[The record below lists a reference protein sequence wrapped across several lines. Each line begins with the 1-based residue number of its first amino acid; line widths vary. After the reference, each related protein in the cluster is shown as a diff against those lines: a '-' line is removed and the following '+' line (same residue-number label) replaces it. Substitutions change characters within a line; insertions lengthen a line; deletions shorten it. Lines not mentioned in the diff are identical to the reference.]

1 MAVDT
6 VTLALSGDV
15 ALDDFALAISRLKNL
30 LSALAKDVAQG
41 ASILWLVDALDTG
54 SALTTYK
61 GLPVNGGELAQVER
75 VVRAYGEV
83 GQALER
89 NEVIAYSR
97 TVDKEARQLLK
108 VLQGGRVEA
117 LRFETAE
124 IDAIISAEPEG
135 RPRSTVIE
143 AYGAIEGRV
152 QTLSRHGGLR
162 FTLYDT
168 LNNRAVSCYFA
179 EDFDQELMRNAWGRR
194 AIVEGWVKR
203 DATSGRPLTIRRVSN
218 VVVLPETEPGSYR
231 DARAAVPISDPR
243 LLPELVIRRLRDG

>member
-15 ALDDFALAISRLKNL
+15 ALDDFSLAISRLKSL
-30 LSALAKDVAQG
+30 LAALAKDVAQG
-41 ASILWLVDALDTG
+41 ANILWLVDALDTG

-61 GLPVNGGELAQVER
+61 GSPMNGGELAQVEQ
-75 VVRAYGEV
+75 VVRAYGNV

-89 NEVIAYSR
+89 NDVIAYSR
-97 TVDKEARQLLK
+97 TVEKEARELLK
-108 VLQGGRVEA
+108 VLQGGRVET
-117 LRFETAE
+117 LRFETPE
-124 IDAIISAEPEG
+124 TDAIISAAPED
-135 RPRSTVIE
+135 RPRSATTE
-143 AYGAIEGRV
+143 AYGAVEGRI

-168 LNNRAVSCYFA
+168 LNNRAVSCYVA
-179 EDFDQELMRNAWGRR
+179 EDFDQELMRHAWGKR

-203 DATSGRPLTIRRVSN
+203 DTATGRPLTIRRVRN

-231 DARAAVPISDPR
+231 DARATVPLSDPG
-243 LLPELVIRRLRDG
+243 LLPELVIRRLRDA